1 MEYRIITDTVLP
13 PKHSTAL
20 FERMIPVFPRTAA
33 MRAACPG
40 KAEFSSVCAYDTPT
54 FVLTA
59 PAQLSGTYASARDA
73 LSRVQNAIVIDSKT
87 FGAGQLLLADLT
99 AKTADCESFSIKVS
113 KQVRALRTRIFCLFT
128 APYGQAHALCGQSRH
143 RPLIPALRH
152 IYTIG
157 EEGDIQLFYRM
168 FARSDEEALFWCLKQ
183 KLSMSPQ
190 TVAVA
195 YLGKSQE
202 AQALCHRITTAGHS
216 ILIGKMIRTDL
227 PLGFSGCLSAAILLS
242 EE

>member
-20 FERMIPVFPRTAA
+20 FERMIPVFPRNTA
-33 MRAACPG
+33 MRTACPG

-99 AKTADCESFSIKVS
+99 AKTADCESF
-113 KQVRALRTRIFCLFT
+113 RLRF
-128 APYGQAHALCGQSRH
+128 QSRYARFEH
-143 RPLIPALRH
+143 ASFVCSLR
-152 IYTIG
+152 
-157 EEGDIQLFYRM
+157 L
-168 FARSDEEALFWCLKQ
+168 
-183 KLSMSPQ
+183 
-190 TVAVA
+190 
-195 YLGKSQE
+195 
-202 AQALCHRITTAGHS
+202 
-216 ILIGKMIRTDL
+216 TDRHMRCADN
-227 PLGFSGCLSAAILLS
+227 PVTDH
-242 EE
+242 